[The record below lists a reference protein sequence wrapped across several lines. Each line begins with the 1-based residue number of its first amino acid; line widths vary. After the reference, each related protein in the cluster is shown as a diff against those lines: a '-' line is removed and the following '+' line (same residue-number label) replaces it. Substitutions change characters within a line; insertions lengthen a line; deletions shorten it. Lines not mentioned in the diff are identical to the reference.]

1 MKSTLVA
8 AVFVAFAAQAM
19 AQAPAA
25 PSNFRKASDEWR
37 MANYLGK
44 PIVNAAGEKIG
55 DVSDVLFDRSGKITT
70 VVIGVGGFLG
80 LGAKQVAIPFEAV
93 TYRDQNGERQIMVP
107 LTKEALQAAPD
118 YTPTE
123 KTTFDKVKE
132 KAGEVAEKASEKA
145 GELKDEAVK
154 KIEEYRKESETEEAP
169 RAATAPISNR
179 SFSTQL
185 INARRSGA

>member
-1 MKSTLVA
+1 MKSTLIA
-8 AVFVAFAAQAM
+8 AVFVGFAAQAM
-19 AQAPAA
+19 AQSTGSAFKLSQAA
-25 PSNFRKASDEWR
+25 DEWR

-80 LGAKQVAIPFEAV
+80 LGAKQVAIPFDAA
-93 TYRDQNGERQIMVP
+93 TYSEQNGQRQIMVP
-107 LTKEALQAAPD
+107 LTKEALQTAPD
-118 YTPTE
+118 YTFTE

-132 KAGEVAEKASEKA
+132 RAGEVAEKASNKA

-154 KIEEYRKESETEEAP
+154 KIEEYRKDETKEPPEQ
-169 RAATAPISNR
+169 R
-179 SFSTQL
+179 
-185 INARRSGA
+185 